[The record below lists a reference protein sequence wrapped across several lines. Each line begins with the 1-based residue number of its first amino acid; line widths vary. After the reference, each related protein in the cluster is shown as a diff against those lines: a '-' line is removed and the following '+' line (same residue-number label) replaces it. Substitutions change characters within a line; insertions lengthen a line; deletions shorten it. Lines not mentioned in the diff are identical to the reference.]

1 MGKKIIKFS
10 DFYIVF
16 LFMTLISAFILYF
29 QFIFGLISFLLTFIT
44 LVLVLYYVGKKCR
57 IRRRCKEV

>member
-16 LFMTLISAFILYF
+16 LFMTLISAFVLYF
-29 QFIFGLISFLLTFIT
+29 QFAFGLISFLLTFIT
-44 LVLVLYYVGKKCR
+44 LILVLYYVKAKNV
-57 IRRRCKEV
+57 EYE